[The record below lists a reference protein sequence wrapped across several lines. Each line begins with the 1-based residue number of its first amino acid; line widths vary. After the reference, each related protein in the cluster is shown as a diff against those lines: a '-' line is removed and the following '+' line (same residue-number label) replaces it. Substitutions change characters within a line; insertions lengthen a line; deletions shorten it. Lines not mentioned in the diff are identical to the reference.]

1 MSDTSYFD
9 ISESGVA
16 YHELITPYQFT
27 FFQARSRQLA
37 STDIQIDVSE
47 FSKPLQCANPG
58 EVPSKFDWDGTA
70 LSNTAPNPQISQL
83 GDFTVAFSK
92 FQTGSAEILGFT
104 MKTHNGFSYPALG
117 VRDSIVAETVIE
129 SGSQTNAPAYPAG
142 YVTMEIVFLSQ
153 SIKGL
158 SISIGDVDSSE
169 GNTDAVRISM
179 FDASDNDV
187 PLALALNH
195 PLAKMREDYS
205 WMNTKSVGVDNPGF
219 GSSMYAKPQ
228 DSSIG
233 IKKIHLDLG
242 LYGYTAK
249 DIGKSF
255 GRWIYPALEFNFC
268 ADPFPTSAPVVAPVA
283 PTLAPTTAA
292 PVIPAPVLV
301 ATPAPVAPPVT
312 IVTATSAPVLVH
324 NNPGVNGDP
333 IIMGLAGQIFK
344 FEGRSGAW
352 YSAVSAKSFQWNMKT
367 QKFDGCPMGS
377 DTFLTG
383 VGLTVFG
390 TTKTHQ
396 VEINVVNPYT
406 VNSGCG
412 NEVNKDFDY
421 GCLGAGSLELVI
433 DGHKVVQSIDMP
445 FDDNT
450 GRVIAFNTIGKCSR
464 RWFDFDITPREDRG
478 LRHGKSGRALDVMLG
493 AGIFDVLGST
503 KDTAV
508 DQDGCSAWTAERKER
523 NDILKQT
530 GTFSTIV
537 IKTEKISFHVEYHQE
552 WERCN
557 AHSLDIWIS
566 EVHPDVV
573 EEQWEGVIGETK
585 DLGYDNKKGEKRYM
599 NRESALQFKN
609 DEDYEVVSPYSTS
622 CKACVPRKER
632 KMKVSA

>member
-1 MSDTSYFD
+1 MRD
-9 ISESGVA
+9 
-16 YHELITPYQFT
+16 
-27 FFQARSRQLA
+27 
-37 STDIQIDVSE
+37 
-47 FSKPLQCANPG
+47 
-58 EVPSKFDWDGTA
+58 
-70 LSNTAPNPQISQL
+70 
-83 GDFTVAFSK
+83 
-92 FQTGSAEILGFT
+92 
-104 MKTHNGFSYPALG
+104 HNGFSYPCIG
-117 VRDSIVAETVIE
+117 VKDAISAETVIE
-129 SGSQTNAPAYPAG
+129 SGNPLNAPAYPQD
-142 YVTMEIVFLSQ
+142 YVTMEIDFLTDE
-153 SIKGL
+153 IKGL
-158 SISIGDVDSSE
+158 SISVGDVDSSAN
-169 GNTDAVRISM
+169 NTDAVRISM
-179 FDASDNDV
+179 FDVNGNDV
-187 PLALALNH
+187 PINH
-195 PLAKMREDYS
+195 PLVKMREDYS
-205 WMNTKSVGVDNPGF
+205 WMNTKFIEIDNPGF
-219 GSSMYAKPQ
+219 KSSMYAKPQ

-233 IKKIHLDLG
+233 IKKIRLDLG
-242 LYGYTAK
+242 LYGYNME
-249 DIGKSF
+249 DIGKSY

-283 PTLAPTTAA
+283 PTFAPTTSA
-292 PVIPAPVLV
+292 PVIPAPVMV

-312 IVTATSAPVLVH
+312 IVTVTPAPVPAPI
-324 NNPGVNGDP
+324 NPGINGDP

-352 YSAVSAKSFQWNMKT
+352 YSAASAKSFQWNMKT
-367 QKFDGCPMGS
+367 QKFDGCPAGS

-390 TTKTHQ
+390 TKKHQ

-406 VNSGCG
+406 VNTGCG
-412 NEVNKDFDY
+412 NDANKANDY

-433 DGHKVVQSIDMP
+433 DGHKVVQSVDMP

-450 GRVIAFNTIGKCSR
+450 GRVIAFNTIAKCSR

-478 LRHGKSGRALDVMLG
+478 LRHGNSGRALDVMLG

-508 DQDGCSAWTAERKER
+508 DKDGCSAWTAERKER

-566 EVHPDVV
+566 EVKPDVV

-599 NRESALQFKN
+599 SREQALHFKN

-622 CKACVPRKER
+622 CKACVPRND
-632 KMKVSA
+632 